1 MSRIIEY
8 VKEVVE
14 SPIASKIVSKIVFDI
29 KHKYAI
35 LYLKVA
41 SEDDLGEA
49 KKLFDSAQKYGLL
62 PSMSIAK
69 RFIVVREIH

>member
-35 LYLKVA
+35 LYLKA
-41 SEDDLGEA
+41 SEDYLGEA

-69 RFIVVREIH
+69 RFIVVREIR